1 MQCEMDFIYW
11 HLPLASLL
19 VLLQVVPSSEEK
31 VCRSMDRNQNSTTCV
46 AEVNTSVCLV
56 CPKRKAA
63 HKQSSE
69 SWWYNGDPIY
79 RNGNNVGES
88 NTQLN
93 CSSELYSL
101 LVPHVVLSGMDIVY
115 FCGKSNTNWF
125 AFNVRSYVNSSL
137 VIQANDEKI
146 QQPLRKRH
154 NQRMTFQCYIV
165 GGIGPL
171 NMTWLINFQET
182 NNTSFLDETKQPGN
196 FSHSLTITIAKGFT
210 NITCSSS
217 GPYIWNS
224 NETIVIE
231 GTDDEP
237 LNGNDLLVLYI
248 AVPCLFLISLLTTF
262 FLYFKVKNRRQQIK
276 NTRTE
281 ERQTVTIDDSEGADI
296 SNAFLYSDITKESET
311 TTSRV
316 ISSPT
321 LKTSLVTCLKTGGK
335 FDYWSATY
343 ISESSEEE
351 KCFAKTLSSYA
362 TMKDATMFQDL
373 AMNLQSL
380 KNSAFVV
387 QLMFVSVE
395 EIPYAIYYEYMEC
408 GSLRDFMLRRYQQ
421 ARSSRMPIK
430 DTDILPANVK
440 SQIQELLTFATMI
453 TAGMKFITSQKFS
466 HPALSLRKVLL
477 SEYCECKLYDIYP
490 TEMAMARINDLM
502 TKDYPPIAWLAPET
516 IFLHEYETSSDVWS
530 FAVLLWE
537 LFSLGDTPFARDSAD
552 EVEQKIREGAVL
564 PQTLCCPGAMYGMML
579 SCWNTASNKRPT
591 FDGMFPK
598 METMLEKLKESEA
611 KLPHQNEVPQPSY
624 SILDAKEA
632 TNNYI

>member
-1 MQCEMDFIYW
+1 MDFIYW
-11 HLPLASLL
+11 HLPLASVL
-19 VLLQVVPSSEEK
+19 VLVQVVPSKEQN
-31 VCRSMDRNQNSTTCV
+31 VCRSMDPIQNSTTCIV
-46 AEVNTSVCLV
+46 EVNTSVCLV
-56 CPKRKAA
+56 CPIREAA

-69 SWWYNGDPIY
+69 NWWYHDDPIY
-79 RNGNNVGES
+79 KNGNQITPS
-88 NTQLN
+88 NTKIS

-101 LVPHVVLSGMDIVY
+101 LVPHVVLSGMDILY
-115 FCGKSNTNWF
+115 YCEKSKTNRF
-125 AFNVRSYVNSSL
+125 EFNIKYYVNSSL
-137 VIQANDEKI
+137 VIQANDEHI
-146 QQPLRKRH
+146 QQSLRKRH
-154 NQRMTFQCYIV
+154 NQRMTFRCYIF
-165 GGIGPL
+165 GAIPPL
-171 NMTWLINFQET
+171 NMAWLINYQET
-182 NNTSFLDETKQPGN
+182 NTTFFPNETNQPGN
-196 FSHSLTITIAKGFT
+196 FSHSLNVTIAKGFT

-224 NETIVIE
+224 SKTIVIE
-231 GTDDEP
+231 GIEDQP
-237 LNGNDLLVLYI
+237 LNGNDLLVFYI
-248 AVPCLFLISLLTTF
+248 AVPCLFVTSLLTTF
-262 FLYFKVKNRRQQIK
+262 ILYFKVKNGRHQSRS
-276 NTRTE
+276 TRTE
-281 ERQTVTIDDSEGADI
+281 DRQTVNIDDSESADI
-296 SNAFLYSDITKESET
+296 SNAFVYSDITKECEP
-311 TTSRV
+311 TTSQV
-316 ISSPT
+316 ISSPP
-321 LKTSLVTCLKTGGK
+321 LKISLVTCLKTGGK

-343 ISESSEEE
+343 ISESSEE

-362 TMKDATMFQDL
+362 TMKDAAMFQDL

-421 ARSSRMPIK
+421 ARSSRMSIK
-430 DTDILPANVK
+430 DADILPANVK
-440 SQIQELLTFATMI
+440 SQIQELLTFATMV

-466 HPALSLRKVLL
+466 HPALLLRKVLL

-537 LFSLGDTPFARDSAD
+537 LFSLGDTPFARDTAG
-552 EVEQKIREGAVL
+552 EVEQKIREGVVL
-564 PQTLCCPGAMYGMML
+564 SQTLCCPGAMYGMML

-591 FDGMFPK
+591 FDGMLPK
-598 METMLEKLKESEA
+598 MEMMLEKLKENEA

-624 SILDAKEA
+624 FILDTKEA
-632 TNNYI
+632 SNNYI